1 MSNVNANAE
10 NRVSKINDI
19 KEEVRMCIVYEP

>member
-10 NRVSKINDI
+10 NRVSQINDI
-19 KEEVRMCIVYEP
+19 KEEVRVLIVCEP